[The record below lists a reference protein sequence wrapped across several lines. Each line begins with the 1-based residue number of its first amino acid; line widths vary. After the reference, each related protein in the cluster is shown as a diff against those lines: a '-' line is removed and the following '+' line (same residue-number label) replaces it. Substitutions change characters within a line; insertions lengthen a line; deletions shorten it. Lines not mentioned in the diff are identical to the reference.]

1 MRSIVRTLSATLALG
16 ALFAASASAQ
26 SVADIVEQMYEAY
39 EAQASGIDDYTIVQS
54 AMGMA
59 STTYFVKETVD
70 GHSVFVQRGGSA
82 QGANM
87 SFDLGSG
94 DGAMGNIYEIG
105 PDLIAHARYA
115 GRESIDGA
123 SVHVLQ
129 IDDLSQVSLAQPPA
143 GDDMEFQARTGT
155 VFVDADLMVP
165 RRLRFVG
172 DATMPT
178 GVHEVTVQIDQG
190 DIRDVQGL
198 LVPFHTTM
206 QVSGLQAMIDPEM
219 QAQLREMEQQLEQ
232 LPPEQRQMM
241 ERMLGDQL
249 EQLRQMAAGTGDAM
263 TVEVTVSDVRVNAG
277 PPSE

>member
-1 MRSIVRTLSATLALG
+1 MRPIRTLSAMLALV
-16 ALFAASASAQ
+16 ALVAGSVSAQ
-26 SVADIVEQMYEAY
+26 SVDDIVQQMYDAY
-39 EAQASGIDDYTIVQS
+39 EAQASGIDNYTIVQS

-59 STTYFVKETVD
+59 STSYFEKEVVD
-70 GHSVFVQRGGSA
+70 GRPVFVMRGGSA

-87 SFDLGSG
+87 NFGFGSD

-105 PDLIAHARYA
+105 PELIAHARYA

-123 SVHVLQ
+123 SVHVLH

-143 GDDMEFQARTGT
+143 GGDMDFQARTGT
-155 VFVDADLMVP
+155 VYVDADMMVP
-165 RRLRFVG
+165 RRIRFVG
-172 DATMPT
+172 DATMPS
-178 GVHEVTVQIDQG
+178 GVHEVSVQIDQH
-190 DIRDVQGL
+190 DIRSVEGL

-232 LPPEQRQMM
+232 LPAQQREMM

-263 TVEVTVSDVRVNAG
+263 TVEVQVSDVRINSG